1 MQKGTIIT
9 LNWLGI
15 ISVVLSYIFAWIA
28 LEELA
33 RGNISL
39 PINIITIFDIF
50 ALIVFIM
57 NIRFASKMK
66 Q

>member
-15 ISVVLSYIFAWIA
+15 IILVVSYILALVAEGEGARFADYLFWFNIA
-28 LEELA
+28 
-33 RGNISL
+33 
-39 PINIITIFDIF
+39 
-50 ALIVFIM
+50 ALIIFIV
-57 NIRFASKMK
+57 NIRFTSKIK